1 MKTSVTMDDITRA
14 ASSVGLELTDTEKN
28 GILTHLS
35 KQVQSFAVIDEVDT
49 DRVSGVG
56 EGGNDER

>member
-28 GILTHLS
+28 GILTHLC
-35 KQVQSFAVIDEVDT
+35 KQVISFAVIDEVDI
-49 DRVSGVG
+49 DGVSGVG
-56 EGGNDER
+56 GGGNDER